1 MTGTASAFAV
11 QGDDPYVDGTT
22 TTLTITDTLGGNYEL
37 LATGDTALVTVEDTI
52 DTTTVTIDDV
62 TVEEGTGTATLTAS
76 VDNAPETDLTI
87 TLSNGATVT
96 ILAGQLTGTS
106 SAFAVQGDDPYVD
119 GTTTT
124 LTITGTLGGN
134 YEQLATGDT
143 ALVTVEDTIDTTTV
157 TIDDVTVDR
166 KSGAEGLR
174 AGVGSAPE
182 TDLTITLSNGATVTI
197 LAGETTATASAFAVQ
212 GDDPYVD
219 GTTTTLTITGTLGGN
234 YEQLAT
240 GDTALVTVE
249 DTIDTTTVTIDDVT
263 VEEGTGT
270 ATLTASVD
278 NAPNT
283 DLTI

>member
-157 TIDDVTVDR
+157 TIDDVTVE
-166 KSGAEGLR
+166 EGTGTATLT
-174 AGVGSAPE
+174 ASVDNAPD
-182 TDLTITLSNGATVTI
+182 TDLTISLSNGATVTI
-197 LAGETTATASAFAVQ
+197 LAGELTGTSSPSLLDALP
-212 GDDPYVD
+212 PYVD

-234 YEQLAT
+234 YEQ
-240 GDTALVTVE
+240 
-249 DTIDTTTVTIDDVT
+249 
-263 VEEGTGT
+263 
-270 ATLTASVD
+270 
-278 NAPNT
+278 
-283 DLTI
+283 

>member
-62 TVEEGTGTATLTAS
+62 TVEEGTGTATLTASVDNAPETDLTITLSNGATVTILGGEITVNSSAFAVQGDDPYVDGTTTTLTITGTLGGNYEQLATGDTALVTMEDTTHTLHDTLPILTVEEGTGTATLTAS

-157 TIDDVTVDR
+157 TIDDVTV
-166 KSGAEGLR
+166 
-174 AGVGSAPE
+174 
-182 TDLTITLSNGATVTI
+182 
-197 LAGETTATASAFAVQ
+197 
-212 GDDPYVD
+212 
-219 GTTTTLTITGTLGGN
+219 
-234 YEQLAT
+234 
-240 GDTALVTVE
+240 
-249 DTIDTTTVTIDDVT
+249 
-263 VEEGTGT
+263 EEGTGT

-278 NAPNT
+278 NAPDT